1 MSRLC
6 FWRGRRE
13 ETLSCRFHRQGTY
26 HGIPSRGRQVVPER
40 PTPDLLRSGR
50 RCLRGKIFSCRLRN
64 YPQSAHSPVKRLW
77 EIDSDTRKILVLD
90 GDEESDSTVRNRSE
104 DSTLDALDLD
114 SEI

>member
-6 FWRGRRE
+6 FWRGHRE

-50 RCLRGKIFSCRLRN
+50 RCLRGKIFSCRRN
-64 YPQSAHSPVKRLW
+64 YPQSAHSPV
-77 EIDSDTRKILVLD
+77 KILVLD